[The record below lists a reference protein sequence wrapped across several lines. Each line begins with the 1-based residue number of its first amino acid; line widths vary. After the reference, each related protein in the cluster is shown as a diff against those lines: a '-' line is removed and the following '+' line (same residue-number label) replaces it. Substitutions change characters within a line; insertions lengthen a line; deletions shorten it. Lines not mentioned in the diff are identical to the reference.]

1 MTGLDKMKS
10 QILDEAKAAAE
21 DKIAEAK
28 AQAEETI
35 RNAKEDAAKQTESIL
50 HKSKNDVSNY
60 QERLESSIDLQKR
73 TKILAAKQEV
83 IAGVLEKARAKVE
96 AMEAG
101 EYFSMLLKMV
111 EKYAL
116 AQDGEICMCAADLAR
131 LPEGFEAEV
140 SRIAK
145 EKGGSLK
152 LSGEGK
158 QIKNGFILVYGG
170 VEENCTI
177 NAMFDAKKDELS
189 DIVHRLVFSQA

>member
-21 DKIAEAK
+21 GKIAEAK

-35 RNAKEDAAKQTESIL
+35 RSAKEDAAKQTESIL

-116 AQDGEICMCAADLAR
+116 AQDGEICLCAADLAR

-140 SRIAK
+140 SRIAQ

>member
-21 DKIAEAK
+21 GKIAEAK
-28 AQAEETI
+28 AQAEEMI

-116 AQDGEICMCAADLAR
+116 AQDGEICLCAADLAR

>member
-21 DKIAEAK
+21 GKIAEAK

-83 IAGVLEKARAKVE
+83 IAEVLEKARAKVE

-116 AQDGEICMCAADLAR
+116 AQDGEICLCAADLAR

-140 SRIAK
+140 FRIAK

>member
-21 DKIAEAK
+21 GKIAEAK

-35 RNAKEDAAKQTESIL
+35 RSAKEDAAKQTESIL

-83 IAGVLEKARAKVE
+83 IAEVLEKARAKVE

-116 AQDGEICMCAADLAR
+116 AQDGEICLCAADLAR

>member
-21 DKIAEAK
+21 GKIAEAK

-35 RNAKEDAAKQTESIL
+35 RSAKEDAAKQTESIL

-60 QERLESSIDLQKR
+60 QERMVSSIDLQKR

-116 AQDGEICMCAADLAR
+116 AQDGEICLCAADLAR

>member
-21 DKIAEAK
+21 GKIAEAK
-28 AQAEETI
+28 VQAEETI
-35 RNAKEDAAKQTESIL
+35 RSAKEDAAKQTESIL

-116 AQDGEICMCAADLAR
+116 AQDGEICLCAADLAR

>member
-21 DKIAEAK
+21 GKIAEAK

-35 RNAKEDAAKQTESIL
+35 RSAKEDAAKQTESIL

-83 IAGVLEKARAKVE
+83 IAEVLEKARAKVE

-116 AQDGEICMCAADLAR
+116 AQDGEICLCAADLAR

-158 QIKNGFILVYGG
+158 QIKNGFILDYGG

>member
-21 DKIAEAK
+21 GKIAEAK

-116 AQDGEICMCAADLAR
+116 AQDGEICLCAADLAR

-140 SRIAK
+140 SRIAQ

>member
-21 DKIAEAK
+21 GKIAEAK

-35 RNAKEDAAKQTESIL
+35 RSAKEDAAKQTESIL

-83 IAGVLEKARAKVE
+83 IAEVLEKARAKVE

-116 AQDGEICMCAADLAR
+116 AQDGEICLCAADLAR

-140 SRIAK
+140 FRIAK

>member
-21 DKIAEAK
+21 GKIAEAK

-35 RNAKEDAAKQTESIL
+35 RSAKEDAAKQTESIL

-83 IAGVLEKARAKVE
+83 IAEVLEKARAKVE

-116 AQDGEICMCAADLAR
+116 AQNGEICLCAADLAR

>member
-35 RNAKEDAAKQTESIL
+35 RSAKEDAAKQTESIL

-83 IAGVLEKARAKVE
+83 IAEVLEKARAKVE

-116 AQDGEICMCAADLAR
+116 AQDGEICLCAADLAR

>member
-21 DKIAEAK
+21 GKIAEAK

-50 HKSKNDVSNY
+50 YKSKNDVSNY

-116 AQDGEICMCAADLAR
+116 AQDGEICLCAADLAR

>member
-21 DKIAEAK
+21 GKIAEAK

-101 EYFSMLLKMV
+101 VYFSMLLKMV

-116 AQDGEICMCAADLAR
+116 AQDGEICLCAADLAR

>member
-21 DKIAEAK
+21 GKIAEAK
-28 AQAEETI
+28 AQAEKTI
-35 RNAKEDAAKQTESIL
+35 RSAKEDAAKQTESIL

-83 IAGVLEKARAKVE
+83 IAEVLEKARAKVE

-116 AQDGEICMCAADLAR
+116 AQDGEICLCAADLAR

>member
-21 DKIAEAK
+21 GKIAEAK

-116 AQDGEICMCAADLAR
+116 AQDGEICLCAADLAR

-152 LSGEGK
+152 LSGEDK

>member
-21 DKIAEAK
+21 GKIAEAK

-35 RNAKEDAAKQTESIL
+35 RSAKEDAAKQTESIL

-83 IAGVLEKARAKVE
+83 IAGVLEKARAKGE

-116 AQDGEICMCAADLAR
+116 AQDGEICLCAADLAR

>member
-1 MTGLDKMKS
+1 MTVLDKMKS

-21 DKIAEAK
+21 GKIAEAK
-28 AQAEETI
+28 AQAEEAI

>member
-21 DKIAEAK
+21 GKIAEAK

-35 RNAKEDAAKQTESIL
+35 RSAKEDAAKQTESIL

-116 AQDGEICMCAADLAR
+116 PQDGEICFSAADLGR
-131 LPEGFEAEV
+131 LPEGFEAEADK
-140 SRIAK
+140 IARG
-145 EKGGSLK
+145 KGGSLK
-152 LSGEGK
+152 LSGESK
-158 QIKNGFILVYGG
+158 NIKNGFILVYGG
-170 VEENCTI
+170 IEENCTI
-177 NAMFDAKKDELS
+177 DAMFDARRDELS
-189 DIVHRLVFSQA
+189 DIVQRLLFSQA

>member
-21 DKIAEAK
+21 GKIAEAK

-116 AQDGEICMCAADLAR
+116 AQDGEICLCSADLAR

>member
-21 DKIAEAK
+21 GKIAEAK

-35 RNAKEDAAKQTESIL
+35 RSAKEDAAKQTESIL

-116 AQDGEICMCAADLAR
+116 AQDGEICLCAADLAR

>member
-1 MTGLDKMKS
+1 M
-10 QILDEAKAAAE
+10 
-21 DKIAEAK
+21 
-28 AQAEETI
+28 
-35 RNAKEDAAKQTESIL
+35 
-50 HKSKNDVSNY
+50 SNY

-83 IAGVLEKARAKVE
+83 IAEVLEKARAKVE

-116 AQDGEICMCAADLAR
+116 AQDGEICLCAADLAR

>member
-21 DKIAEAK
+21 GKIAEAK

-35 RNAKEDAAKQTESIL
+35 RSAKEDAAKQTESIL

-116 AQDGEICMCAADLAR
+116 AQDGEICLCAADLAR

-140 SRIAK
+140 SRIAQ

-152 LSGEGK
+152 LSGKGK

>member
-21 DKIAEAK
+21 GKIAEAK

-35 RNAKEDAAKQTESIL
+35 RSAKEDAAKQTESIL

-83 IAGVLEKARAKVE
+83 IAEVLEKARAKVE

-116 AQDGEICMCAADLAR
+116 AQDGEICLCAADLAR

-158 QIKNGFILVYGG
+158 QIKNGFILVYGR

>member
-21 DKIAEAK
+21 GKIAEAK

-83 IAGVLEKARAKVE
+83 IAEVLEKARAKVE

-116 AQDGEICMCAADLAR
+116 AQDGEICLCAADLVR

>member
-21 DKIAEAK
+21 GKIAEAK

-35 RNAKEDAAKQTESIL
+35 RSAKEDAAKQTESIL

-116 AQDGEICMCAADLAR
+116 AQDGEICLCAADLAR
-131 LPEGFEAEV
+131 LPGGFEAEV